1 MKRWIT
7 TLGVMLLMPTL
18 AMAQGEMVS
27 VSELRGQVEQ
37 MGRWKEKYDTPN
49 GEVSVDVPIIVPE
62 VERCPVVTVENQK
75 PWNETMIR
83 EIQKKTEKRDGET
96 FCSYDIDGQ
105 TVEIQL
111 LTNGNGSTTKYEAV
125 KDVTIQAGQYAADDR
140 QMAVEWKY
148 PWEVDMRQR
157 YIPGKNWT
165 IGQTM
170 DKWQNILN
178 FVYPGQSIRI
188 APKRIQI
195 CRYEN
200 GDSTG
205 FYQITAEQ
213 LIEGI
218 PMIGAIASSQAEN
231 HFTVPY
237 TKTDKD
243 DTEERRLK
251 PYRKGSFWNTKIFM
265 EMAASDESDY
275 FVHIGVNRV
284 RTVEIDDIPLAPLE
298 EILKRIEREIEAGN
312 IRAVYALRLGYLR
325 YSNPDMTEYA
335 CAVPTWVL
343 DCRYLTTENQRTA
356 DIFETENQ
364 ENEERSIW
372 KTYGFSQIPI
382 DAQTG
387 ELKIITTGDEE
398 TFSHER
404 CMTKKTFYTRGID
417 NKAFLSY
424 NETIFIGSIRA
435 RWIERSWYQAKRCRC
450 SRRAHTSCIA
460 PAFRPDRR
468 RSAPSGS
475 R

>member
-27 VSELRGQVEQ
+27 ISELRGQVEQ
-37 MGRWKEKYDTPN
+37 MGRWKEKYDTVN
-49 GEVSVDVPIIVPE
+49 GEVSIDVPIIVPE

-105 TVEIQL
+105 TIEIQL
-111 LTNGNGSTTKYEAV
+111 LTNRNGSTTKYEAV

-165 IGQTM
+165 IEQTM
-170 DKWQNILN
+170 EKWQNILN

-237 TKTDKD
+237 T
-243 DTEERRLK
+243 
-251 PYRKGSFWNTKIFM
+251 N
-265 EMAASDESDY
+265 
-275 FVHIGVNRV
+275 
-284 RTVEIDDIPLAPLE
+284 LE
-298 EILKRIEREIEAGN
+298 N
-312 IRAVYALRLGYLR
+312 IRFL
-325 YSNPDMTEYA
+325 
-335 CAVPTWVL
+335 
-343 DCRYLTTENQRTA
+343 A
-356 DIFETENQ
+356 D
-364 ENEERSIW
+364 
-372 KTYGFSQIPI
+372 P
-382 DAQTG
+382 
-387 ELKIITTGDEE
+387 
-398 TFSHER
+398 H
-404 CMTKKTFYTRGID
+404 
-417 NKAFLSY
+417 
-424 NETIFIGSIRA
+424 
-435 RWIERSWYQAKRCRC
+435 
-450 SRRAHTSCIA
+450 
-460 PAFRPDRR
+460 
-468 RSAPSGS
+468 
-475 R
+475 

>member
-1 MKRWIT
+1 MKRWIA

-27 VSELRGQVEQ
+27 ISELRGQVEQ
-37 MGRWKEKYDTPN
+37 MGRWKEKYDTVN
-49 GEVSVDVPIIVPE
+49 GEVSIDVPIIVPE
-62 VERCPVVTVENQK
+62 VERCPVVTLENQK

-96 FCSYDIDGQ
+96 LCSYDIDGQ

-125 KDVTIQAGQYAADDR
+125 KDVTIQAGQYAADGQ

-148 PWEVDMRQR
+148 PWEVDMRHR
-157 YIPGKNWT
+157 YVPGKNWT
-165 IGQTM
+165 IEQTM
-170 DKWQNILN
+170 EKWQNILN
-178 FVYPGQSIRI
+178 FVYPRQSIRI

-243 DTEERRLK
+243 DAEERRLK

-284 RTVEIDDIPLAPLE
+284 RTVEIDDILLAPLE
-298 EILKRIEREIEAGN
+298 EILKRIEREIEVGN

-335 CAVPTWVL
+335 CVMPTWVL

-387 ELKIITTGDEE
+387 ELKIITTGDEK
-398 TFSHER
+398 TFSVPKM
-404 CMTKKTFYTRGID
+404 MTWAELAKKTGGVF
-417 NKAFLSY
+417 
-424 NETIFIGSIRA
+424 
-435 RWIERSWYQAKRCRC
+435 ERR
-450 SRRAHTSCIA
+450 
-460 PAFRPDRR
+460 
-468 RSAPSGS
+468 
-475 R
+475 

>member
-1 MKRWIT
+1 MWYRLGT
-7 TLGVMLLMPTL
+7 TADKHTWR
-18 AMAQGEMVS
+18 E
-27 VSELRGQVEQ
+27 
-37 MGRWKEKYDTPN
+37 
-49 GEVSVDVPIIVPE
+49 
-62 VERCPVVTVENQK
+62 ERCASRYVITVENQK

-125 KDVTIQAGQYAADDR
+125 KDVTVQA
-140 QMAVEWKY
+140 
-148 PWEVDMRQR
+148 
-157 YIPGKNWT
+157 
-165 IGQTM
+165 
-170 DKWQNILN
+170 
-178 FVYPGQSIRI
+178 GQSIRI

-205 FYQITAEQ
+205 FYQITAEH

-243 DTEERRLK
+243 DEEERRLK

-275 FVHIGVNRV
+275 FAHIGVNGV

-298 EILKRIEREIEAGN
+298 EILKRIEMEIEAGN

-343 DCRYLTTENQRTA
+343 DCRYLTKENQRTA

-364 ENEERSIW
+364 EKEERSFW

-398 TFSHER
+398 TFSVPKV
-404 CMTKKTFYTRGID
+404 MTWTELAKKTGG
-417 NKAFLSY
+417 AF
-424 NETIFIGSIRA
+424 
-435 RWIERSWYQAKRCRC
+435 KRR
-450 SRRAHTSCIA
+450 
-460 PAFRPDRR
+460 
-468 RSAPSGS
+468 
-475 R
+475 

>member
-27 VSELRGQVEQ
+27 ISELREQVEQ
-37 MGRWKEKYDTPN
+37 MGRWKEKYDTVN
-49 GEVSVDVPIIVPE
+49 GEVSIDVPIIVPE

-83 EIQKKTEKRDGET
+83 EIQKKTEKRVGET

-125 KDVTIQAGQYAADDR
+125 KDVTIQAGQYAVDDR

-165 IGQTM
+165 IEQTM
-170 DKWQNILN
+170 EKWQNILN

-237 TKTDKD
+237 T
-243 DTEERRLK
+243 
-251 PYRKGSFWNTKIFM
+251 N
-265 EMAASDESDY
+265 
-275 FVHIGVNRV
+275 
-284 RTVEIDDIPLAPLE
+284 LE
-298 EILKRIEREIEAGN
+298 N
-312 IRAVYALRLGYLR
+312 IRFL
-325 YSNPDMTEYA
+325 
-335 CAVPTWVL
+335 
-343 DCRYLTTENQRTA
+343 A
-356 DIFETENQ
+356 D
-364 ENEERSIW
+364 
-372 KTYGFSQIPI
+372 P
-382 DAQTG
+382 
-387 ELKIITTGDEE
+387 
-398 TFSHER
+398 H
-404 CMTKKTFYTRGID
+404 
-417 NKAFLSY
+417 
-424 NETIFIGSIRA
+424 
-435 RWIERSWYQAKRCRC
+435 
-450 SRRAHTSCIA
+450 
-460 PAFRPDRR
+460 
-468 RSAPSGS
+468 
-475 R
+475 